1 MANTVDKVIATADAE
16 IGYLEKRT
24 NSQLYDKTANAGSN
38 NYTKYAYELDKIK
51 DFFNGPKNGYQW
63 CACFVSWCFVKA
75 YGVDAA
81 RKMLYIPLKSAS
93 AGCVGAVRYYKKA
106 GKFYT
111 SPKVGDQIFF
121 KASDGEPGHTGIVY
135 KVDRTYV
142 YTIEGNTSGASGV
155 IANGGGVCKKKY
167 PLKSS
172 YIYGYGRP
180 LYDAGSTAPKVEPKP
195 AKPAEKWNVPYVK
208 KFQAWLNTN
217 YAAGLSVNG
226 VYNAATKKA
235 AIKALQKYLNANYG
249 CGLEVDGEFGPKTKE
264 ATKKCNVKKG
274 SRNKTVY
281 ILQGILYG
289 REYACNGFDG
299 KCGSGCKD
307 AIERFQKNKGL
318 GVDGICGSKTWN
330 ALFNK

>member
-1 MANTVDKVIATADAE
+1 MANTVDKVIAVADAE

-63 CACFVSWCFVKA
+63 CTCFVSWCFVKA

-135 KVDRTYV
+135 KVDRSYV

-180 LYDAGSTAPKVEPKP
+180 KYDVAAST
-195 AKPAEKWNVPYVK
+195 
-208 KFQAWLNTN
+208 T
-217 YAAGLSVNG
+217 
-226 VYNAATKKA
+226 ATTTKA
-235 AIKALQKYLNANYG
+235 ASTSQINMPTIRKGDVDSGKTYGAVHTLQRLLRQLNYYNIDG
-249 CGLEVDGEFGPKTKE
+249 KSLITVDGDFGSNTE
-264 ATKKCNVKKG
+264 AALI
-274 SRNKTVY
+274 RW
-281 ILQGILYG
+281 
-289 REYACNGFDG
+289 
-299 KCGSGCKD
+299 
-307 AIERFQKNKGL
+307 QKNNL
-318 GVDGICGSKTWN
+318 SSADGICGKKTWN
-330 ALFNK
+330 KILKG